1 MKTIQS
7 FIILFCL
14 FAFFM
19 AGCSLEAPTE
29 KRSILDIGDADFSRY
44 VALGDDITAGFQSSA
59 LTAIHQEYSYPQLIA
74 QQTNVETFIQPLLGY
89 PGIGLYTEE
98 DMAGIQELVSLSG
111 PTIEPVSYSNYPN
124 FNPLNPYISDEIRL
138 YGAPYNNLGVP
149 LAFVYDIMNAIS
161 ANMCYTGVFA
171 QTPNDFFTIVL
182 RNPGFGNTTPYQQAK
197 MLQPTFVTTW
207 IGKNDVFIYAAYGGT
222 SPTTPLNLF
231 SLLYSGMMDSLASL
245 GAQLV
250 VANIPDVTA
259 FPLFTTIPHVVDVPG
274 VGSNIPLIIQTGSG
288 VRQATANDRIILTA
302 IDVIGDVSGDYGP
315 AGVPVGLNEN
325 APLPSA
331 FVLDQDEVSVAK
343 QAVSDYNG
351 VIANTASSHQIPVV
365 NMYEFYN
372 NLISNGYTA
381 GGLDFSTDF
390 ISGGIFSLDGAHPT
404 DVGQAL
410 IANEF
415 IKVIN
420 DEFNAQIP
428 WVNIVEIADQT
439 SY

>member
-1 MKTIQS
+1 MKTIKS
-7 FIILFCL
+7 YTILLCL
-14 FAFFM
+14 LAFFI

-29 KRSILDIGDADFSRY
+29 KRSVLNIGDADFSRY
-44 VALGDDITAGFQSSA
+44 VALGDGITAGFQSSA
-59 LTAIHQEYSYPQLIA
+59 LTAIHQAYSYPQLIA
-74 QQTNVETFIQPLLGY
+74 QQTEVETFVQPLLDY

-98 DMAGIQELVSLSG
+98 DMAGIQELVALDG
-111 PTIEPVSYSNYPN
+111 PIIEPASYSNYPN
-124 FNPLNPYISDEIRL
+124 FNLLDPYISSDIKNHA
-138 YGAPYNNLGVP
+138 APYNNLGVP
-149 LAFVYDIMNAIS
+149 LAFVYDIMNATS
-161 ANMCYTGVFA
+161 RDMCYTGVFA
-171 QTPNDFFTIVL
+171 QTPNSFFDIVL
-182 RNPGFGNTTPYQQAK
+182 RNPGFGNTTPFQQAE

-207 IGKNDVFIYAAYGGT
+207 IGKNDVFIYCAYGGT

-231 SLLYSGMMDSLASL
+231 SLLYGGMMDALASL

-274 VGSNIPLIIQTGSG
+274 VGSNIPLIIETGSG

-302 IDVIGDVSGDYGP
+302 MDVIGDVTGDYGP

-331 FVLDQDEVSVAK
+331 FVLDQDEVSVAQ

-351 VIANTASSHQIPVV
+351 VIASTASDHSVPVV
-365 NMYEFYN
+365 DMYEFYN
-372 NLISNGYTA
+372 NLTTNGYTA

-428 WVNIVEIADQT
+428 LVNIIEIT
-439 SY
+439 E